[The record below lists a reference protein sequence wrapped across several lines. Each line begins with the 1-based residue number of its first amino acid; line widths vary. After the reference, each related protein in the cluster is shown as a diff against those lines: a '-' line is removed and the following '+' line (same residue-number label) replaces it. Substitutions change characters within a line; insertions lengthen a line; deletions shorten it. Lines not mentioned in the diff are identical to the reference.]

1 MTIRF
6 FERRNINSRLMSMGS
21 TMTVQGV
28 SAGKNI
34 KKKRTNFCN
43 ILQQLSCAL
52 MLFDAGS
59 GETRNLQS
67 VIIK

>member
-1 MTIRF
+1 
-6 FERRNINSRLMSMGS
+6 MGS